1 MHLPPFRPLVAA
13 LAILIVG
20 PVFGQID
27 GDAPE
32 KDMDFDLPASDI
44 PHMDHDSGLGLE
56 DADFVGNPLKRFARN
71 WPEDLVIA
79 PIPGRSPQLGWKLT
93 LAGGYFLGPKEEDSD
108 KPPSI
113 LGGFGMVAENGS
125 YAYGGGANLH
135 LLDDKLRVV
144 AGAAYVDI
152 RYKFY
157 GVGNTIN
164 DLDIGVDIL
173 QEAPMYFTS
182 ASWRIWNHLYMGIGY
197 LGGSVDTR
205 VRITL
210 DPPPFADPNLKLDIG
225 ALNIPIQYD
234 SRDHEQF
241 PRSGWLIDGRAMLY
255 RESFGGDFDTETFK
269 LAVNHYRPMR
279 ERDAVA
285 IRAIARSASND
296 APFFLLSTVGGG
308 TDLRGYPSGRFR
320 DNVMYALQAE
330 YRWQYNNRWIFT
342 GFAGFGE
349 VAESFGDIGE
359 NFLPAGGIGARFV
372 LSQKH
377 RVGLSAD
384 IAVGNDG
391 AEFYFGVGEA
401 F

>member
-1 MHLPPFRPLVAA
+1 
-13 LAILIVG
+13 
-20 PVFGQID
+20 
-27 GDAPE
+27 
-32 KDMDFDLPASDI
+32 
-44 PHMDHDSGLGLE
+44 
-56 DADFVGNPLKRFARN
+56 
-71 WPEDLVIA
+71 
-79 PIPGRSPQLGWKLT
+79 
-93 LAGGYFLGPKEEDSD
+93 
-108 KPPSI
+108 
-113 LGGFGMVAENGS
+113 
-125 YAYGGGANLH
+125 
-135 LLDDKLRVV
+135 
-144 AGAAYVDI
+144 
-152 RYKFY
+152 
-157 GVGNTIN
+157 
-164 DLDIGVDIL
+164 
-173 QEAPMYFTS
+173 
-182 ASWRIWNHLYMGIGY
+182 
-197 LGGSVDTR
+197 
-205 VRITL
+205 
-210 DPPPFADPNLKLDIG
+210 
-225 ALNIPIQYD
+225 
-234 SRDHEQF
+234 
-241 PRSGWLIDGRAMLY
+241 MLY